1 MPTPEKATIIEAMT
15 EKLRQSRA
23 AVLLQTEGLTV
34 GEMQELR
41 RRLRAARIEL
51 IVIKN
56 TLLRIASERASYK
69 DLSAILN
76 GPTSIALSAE
86 DEVAAAKTIS
96 EYMRQVKTGKPVVIK
111 AGILDNAPIS
121 AAQVEALAKVP
132 PRDQLRAEVVGA
144 IQGPLSQTY
153 GVLSAPLR
161 DLINVLEARI
171 RELGGE
177 PAA

>member
-1 MPTPEKATIIEAMT
+1 MPTPAKAAIIEEMT
-15 EKLRQSRA
+15 EKLKRSRS

-34 GEMQELR
+34 AEMQELR

-56 TLLRIASERASYK
+56 TLLRIASERASFK
-69 DLSAILN
+69 DLSSFLN
-76 GPTSIALSAE
+76 GPTSIALSDE
-86 DEVAAAKTIS
+86 DEVSPAKTIS
-96 EYMRQVKTGKPVVIK
+96 DYMRQVKTGKPVVIK
-111 AGILDNAPIS
+111 AGILEHAPIS
-121 AAQVEALAKVP
+121 AAQVEVLAKVP

-177 PAA
+177 AAA

>member
-1 MPTPEKATIIEAMT
+1 MPTPAKATIIEEMT
-15 EKLRQSRA
+15 EKLKQSRA

-34 GEMQELR
+34 AEMQELR
-41 RRLRAARIEL
+41 RRLRTAGIEL

-69 DLSAILN
+69 DLSGILT
-76 GPTSIALSAE
+76 GPTSIALSVE
-86 DEVAAAKTIS
+86 DEVAPAKTIS

-132 PRDQLRAEVVGA
+132 PRDQLHAEVVGA
-144 IQGPLSQTY
+144 VQGPLSQTY

-171 RELGGE
+171 RVLGGDT
-177 PAA
+177 AA